1 MKNIIRTAALALLT
15 APLLLASCKKAGDD
29 AKLEGP
35 VPQSSFTFQAN
46 TTEFPTVVNFTS
58 TGQDGF
64 LYQWDFGD
72 NSRGVGNVV
81 THAYNRGGTYNV
93 TLISAGRGGTSP
105 TAKQTITVP
114 EACANAAF
122 SKLVDCAGSGTRVW
136 AISGLPDAI
145 VRETAAGVRISGSG
159 TLPSCQLDDQF
170 TFSNGFTVNY
180 ESGGQTVAGTGS
192 TCGASRNFAGGF
204 KFRPNPSGNPQIVLT
219 TAKTFLG
226 LTDSVANK
234 TYDIL
239 EATDTRLRLRGTN
252 ADGTRTIVTYG
263 PFDST
268 APIRLLLTGGSSKTW
283 VLDNTVDAPIVV
295 GTEAAPTAYF
305 GGVLA
310 GALPTCQS
318 DDEFTFSSAGVYTY
332 NAKAETFSAN
342 GFSCQAPQSG
352 TSPLV
357 LGPAVGTGLAQFT
370 LTRMGAFIGTTDA
383 SPTERVYRILSI
395 DAQRM
400 LLRAGSGSAG
410 GTVFTFK
417 LVAK

>member
-1 MKNIIRTAALALLT
+1 MKKIRNNAVWVLLCGALLVS
-15 APLLLASCKKAGDD
+15 SCKKAGDD
-29 AKLEGP
+29 TKLEGP

-46 TTEFPTVVNFTS
+46 TTEFPTVVSFTS

-72 NSRGVGNVV
+72 GSRASGNAV
-81 THAYNRGGTYNV
+81 THAYNRGGTNEV

-105 TAKQTITVP
+105 TAKQTVTVGD
-114 EACANAAF
+114 ACGNAAF
-122 SKLVDCAGSGTRVW
+122 SKLVDCAGSGSRVW
-136 AISGLPDAI
+136 AFSGLPDAI

-159 TLPSCQLDDQF
+159 VLPACQLDDQF

-180 ESGGQTVAGTGS
+180 ESAGATLQGT
-192 TCGASRNFAGGF
+192 TCGASRNYAATFTL
-204 KFRPNPSGNPQIVLT
+204 RPNTGGNPQIVL
-219 TAKTFLG
+219 KTKGAFLG
-226 LTDSVANK
+226 VTDSVANK

-252 ADGTRTIVTYG
+252 PDGTRTTITYA
-263 PFDST
+263 PYDAA
-268 APIRLLLTGGSSKTW
+268 APIRLLLTTGSTKTW
-283 VLDNTVDAPIVV
+283 ILDNTVAAPIIV
-295 GTEAAPTAYF
+295 GTEAAPASYF
-305 GGVLA
+305 GGVAA

-318 DDEFTFSSAGVYTY
+318 DDEFTFSAAGVYTY
-332 NAKAETFSAN
+332 DAKAETFSAN

-352 TSPLV
+352 TSPYV
-357 LGPAVGTGLAQFT
+357 LGPAVGAGLAQFT
-370 LTRMGAFIGTTDA
+370 LSRTGAFIGTTDA

-395 DAQRM
+395 DPQRM
-400 LLRAGSGSAG
+400 TLRSGSGAAG

>member
-1 MKNIIRTAALALLT
+1 MKNIRNGAVWALLGG
-15 APLLLASCKKAGDD
+15 ALLLASCEKEGEDN
-29 AKLEGP
+29 KLEGP
-35 VPQSSFTFQAN
+35 IPQSNFTFQAA
-46 TTEFPTVVNFTS
+46 TTNEFPTVVSFTS

-72 NSRGVGNVV
+72 GSRASGSQV
-81 THAYNRGGTYNV
+81 THTYNRGGTYQV
-93 TLISAGRGGTSP
+93 SLISAGRGGTSP
-105 TAKQTITVP
+105 AATQSVTVVD
-114 EACANAAF
+114 ACATAAF

-136 AISGLPDAI
+136 AFSGQPEAI
-145 VRETAAGVRISGSG
+145 VRETAAGVRISASG
-159 TLPSCQLDDQF
+159 ALPACQLDDQF

-180 ESGGQTVAGTGS
+180 ESAGGTTQGA
-192 TCGASRNFAGGF
+192 TCGASRNYAATFV
-204 KFRPNPSGNPQIVLT
+204 FRPNASGNPQIVLT
-219 TAKTFLG
+219 SRGAFLG

-252 ADGTRTIVTYG
+252 PDGTRTTVTYA
-263 PFDST
+263 PYDPT
-268 APIRLLLTGGSSKTW
+268 TPIRLLLTNGSTKTW
-283 VLDNTVDAPIVV
+283 VLDNTVAAPIVV
-295 GTEAAPTAYF
+295 GTEAAPTSYF
-305 GGVLA
+305 PGVAA

-318 DDEFTFSSAGVYTY
+318 DDEYTFSAASVYTY
-332 NAKAETFSAN
+332 DAKAETFSAN

-352 TSPLV
+352 TSPFV

-370 LTRMGAFIGTTDA
+370 LSRSGAFIGTTDA

-395 DAQRM
+395 NAQRM
-400 LLRAGSGSAG
+400 ELRSGSGSAG